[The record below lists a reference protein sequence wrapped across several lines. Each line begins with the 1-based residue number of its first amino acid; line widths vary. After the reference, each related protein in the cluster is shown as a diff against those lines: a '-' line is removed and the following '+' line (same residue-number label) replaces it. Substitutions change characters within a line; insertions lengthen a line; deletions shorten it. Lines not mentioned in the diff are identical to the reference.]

1 MKNTFGAII
10 LSGGKS
16 ERMNYPKAF
25 LEIDGVTFLQKLANT
40 YNKEVSE
47 IVVVLNQELSESKW
61 KKKIEAIDKTCK
73 IVLNHHSD
81 KGKFYSLQLG
91 AKNISS
97 DYCFIQNVDNP
108 FVNPSLLNELIQ
120 NKNLNGITIPVS
132 NRKSGHPILVSKN
145 VLEKIS
151 ITEDTNIHLKDFY
164 AAFSKKFVEV
174 EDESVLMNIN
184 TPE

>member
-25 LEIDGVTFLQKLANT
+25 LEIHGVTFLQKLANT

-73 IVLNHHSD
+73 IVLNHRSEEHTLNS
-81 KGKFYSLQLG
+81 SHRC
-91 AKNISS
+91 IS
-97 DYCFIQNVDNP
+97 YAVFC
-108 FVNPSLLNELIQ
+108 
-120 NKNLNGITIPVS
+120 
-132 NRKSGHPILVSKN
+132 
-145 VLEKIS
+145 
-151 ITEDTNIHLKDFY
+151 LK
-164 AAFSKKFVEV
+164 
-174 EDESVLMNIN
+174 
-184 TPE
+184 